1 MDLVGAAEIREMLGG
16 ISRQRVNV
24 ITTSKGFPDPV
35 AVLAMGKV
43 WRRRDVARWIAE
55 HRREGDE

>member
-1 MDLVGAAEIREMLGG
+1 MAEIREMLGG

-24 ITTSKGFPDPV
+24 ITNAKGFPDPV
-35 AVLAMGKV
+35 ARLAMGKV

-55 HRREGDE
+55 HRPDLTAH